1 MNSPQLQENNH
12 LCQGTEGKYN
22 LDIQGP
28 SENQENW
35 NILENRRMSTI
46 GDSRREIDEDFQ
58 LVGIITKH
66 LILVTV
72 EGTE

>member
-12 LCQGTEGKYN
+12 LCQGIEGKYN

-72 EGTE
+72 EVTE